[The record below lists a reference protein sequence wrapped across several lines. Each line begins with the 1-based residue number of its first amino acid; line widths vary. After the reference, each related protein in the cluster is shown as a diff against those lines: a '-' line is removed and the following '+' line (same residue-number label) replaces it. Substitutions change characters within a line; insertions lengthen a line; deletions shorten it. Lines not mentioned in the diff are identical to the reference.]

1 MSLGRWNVDFGPVAL
16 PVGHSTEAKPG
27 APHEDGLES
36 DARRLQE
43 ILSKA
48 SAPGRRKPVEQDA
61 SQTHGDDRNQPVN
74 TPDEHELGLEIERL
88 WVGNGNGTI
97 REVRLR
103 LAETL
108 IPDTWVRIFDQH
120 GELQVE
126 LKSSRDG
133 TRQWLDRSSPTLA
146 EDIGSRLQRP
156 VRVTIQGAHGSQAVC
171 AVFRWEG
178 NQTI

>member
-1 MSLGRWNVDFGPVAL
+1 MSLGRWNVDYGPVAL
-16 PVGHSTEAKPG
+16 PVGPITEAKAG
-27 APHEDGLES
+27 APHEDGLDS
-36 DARRLQE
+36 DARRLQD

-48 SAPGRRKPVEQDA
+48 SAPGKRKPVEQDT
-61 SQTHGDDRNQPVN
+61 SQMHGDDRNQLGN

-88 WVGNGNGTI
+88 WVCNGNGTV

-103 LAETL
+103 LGETF

-126 LKSSRDG
+126 LTSSRDG
-133 TRQWLDRSSPTLA
+133 TRQWLDRSSLTLA

-156 VRVTIQGAHGSQAVC
+156 VRVTIHGAPGSQAVC

-178 NQTI
+178 NQAI